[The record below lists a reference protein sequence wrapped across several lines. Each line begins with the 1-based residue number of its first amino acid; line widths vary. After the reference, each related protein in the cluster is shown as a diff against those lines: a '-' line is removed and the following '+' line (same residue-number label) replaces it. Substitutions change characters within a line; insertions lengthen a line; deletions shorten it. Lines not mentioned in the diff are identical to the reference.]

1 MIKQT
6 KPLCV
11 VVGTH
16 HFVQMSE
23 IDFESTGLDKKDLAS
38 VMWITPVGAS
48 VPQIT
53 SQNLKKIFP
62 NMVVIQMILNSKI
75 GLCNQGITKWFI
87 YP

>member
-1 MIKQT
+1 M
-6 KPLCV
+6 

-23 IDFESTGLDKKDLAS
+23 MDFEATGMERKDLAS
-38 VMWITPVGAS
+38 VLWITPVGAS

-62 NMVVIQMILNSKI
+62 NMAVI
-75 GLCNQGITKWFI
+75 
-87 YP
+87 